1 MQEQPNWSAN
11 MLSLR
16 ILNCY

>member
-16 ILNCY
+16 IWNCY